1 LLTGQDIN
9 KRSKFLTGFTLIEL
23 LVVIAIIG
31 ILATIVLVTL
41 NNARQ
46 KARDA
51 RRWSDMTQISKA
63 MALYYDAANPN
74 SYPNIA
80 NNQQSITTN
89 RWNNSGLN
97 KYIVKAPVDPGGR
110 TYYWKDRST
119 PLTCFCV
126 YVQIENEASRW
137 ILDNPN
143 GVKKVNSNPNSGN
156 CCTQ

>member
-1 LLTGQDIN
+1 M
-9 KRSKFLTGFTLIEL
+9 
-23 LVVIAIIG
+23 VIAIIG
-31 ILATIVLVTL
+31 ILATIVLVSL
-41 NNARQ
+41 NNARK

-63 MALYYDAANPN
+63 MVLYYDSANPN
-74 SYPNIA
+74 SYPNAGII

-97 KYIVKAPVDPGGR
+97 KYIAKAPVDPGGS
-110 TYYWKDRST
+110 TYYWKNRNK

-126 YVQIENEASRW
+126 YVKIENETNRW
-137 ILDNPN
+137 ILTNTN